1 MKRLVVFLFQGS
13 LKKEWPQTLFLLLL
27 FAIFIS
33 NAIGLIDFKNSFTK
47 IIDIRPEI
55 FSPNLTGF
63 SIPQIIS
70 SAEFWLLVVS
80 GLVLVVLLPVLTPIG
95 ASIVVFILAIPPL
108 VVALNYPYRVANI
121 PMEFHWLVLLVMFG
135 INVLLKYFVETHNK
149 QKLINIFS
157 QFVPPEIVRIL
168 NNNPDLLSL
177 TGESRY
183 LTVFFC
189 DLRNFTGMSEKLDP
203 KDVALILNEFFTT
216 MTAILF
222 KHGATIDKYIGDSIM
237 AFWGAPV
244 PQEDHAARAVMVSFE
259 MHAAMK
265 NLGMLFESRGLP
277 PPSLGIGINSGLMN
291 VGNMGSLYRLSY
303 TVIGDVVNQA
313 ARFQSTTK
321 EYGVGTI
328 VGESTVKDCPEVIF
342 RELDTVTVRGKTN
355 FTRIYEPLCLKKD
368 QTPAIIALLE
378 KQENALNAYYSQNF
392 KMALNLFTDLNQ
404 PSHNDS
410 YYSSM
415 LKKAS
420 AKIEH
425 AENKT
430 AG

>member
-1 MKRLVVFLFQGS
+1 MKRLIVFLFQGS
-13 LKKEWPQTLFLLLL
+13 MKKEWPQTLFLLLL
-27 FAIFIS
+27 FAIFVS
-33 NAIGLIDFKNSFTK
+33 NAIGLVDFKNSITK
-47 IIDIRPEI
+47 IVDIRPEI
-55 FSPNLTGF
+55 FSPDLTSF
-63 SIPQIIS
+63 SVPQIIS
-70 SAEFWLLVVS
+70 SPEFLLLAVS
-80 GLVLVVLLPVLTPIG
+80 GLVLVVFLPILTPIG
-95 ASIVVFILAIPPL
+95 ASILVFILAMPPL
-108 VVALNYPYRVANI
+108 VFALNFPYRVGNI
-121 PMEFHWLVLLVMFG
+121 PIQFHWLVLLVMFG

-157 QFVPPEIVRIL
+157 QFVPPEIVKAL

-177 TGESRY
+177 AGESRY

-222 KHGATIDKYIGDSIM
+222 QYGATIDKYIGDSIM

-244 PQEDHAARAVMVSFE
+244 PQEDHAARAVAVSFE

-265 NLGMLFESRGLP
+265 NLAPLFESRGLHA
-277 PPSLGIGINSGLMN
+277 PSLGIGINSGMMN

-321 EYGVGTI
+321 EYGVRTI
-328 VGESTVKDCPEVIF
+328 VGESTVKDCPQIIF
-342 RELDTVTVRGKTN
+342 RELDTVAVRGKMN
-355 FTRIYEPLCLKKD
+355 LTRIYEPLCLSKD
-368 QTPAIIALLE
+368 KTPAITSLLE
-378 KQENALNAYYSQNF
+378 KQESALNAYYSHDF
-392 KMALNLFTDLNQ
+392 KMALELFTELNHVSQ
-404 PSHNDS
+404 NDP

-415 LKKAS
+415 LKKS
-420 AKIEH
+420 SMEIE
-425 AENKT
+425 
-430 AG
+430 